1 MGTSQF
7 FPQTSMVF
15 EKIIKN
21 KQYFKRYQVKY
32 RRRREGKTDY
42 KRRQKLTRQDKN
54 KYNSPKYRFVVRI
67 TNRDVVCQI
76 AYAKIVGDVILT
88 AAYSHE
94 LPKYGMPVGLTNY
107 AACYAT
113 GLLCARR
120 LLKKLKLDEHYSG
133 VEEVTGEMYNVEE
146 VVDGPKPFYALLDVG
161 LARTS
166 TGARVFAALKGAVD
180 GGLNIPHNEKRFRG
194 YDPDSK
200 EYDADEA
207 RGFIL
212 GEHIKE
218 YMEEMQEEDP
228 DKFAKCF
235 SKYVENSIEADDLE
249 DKYLELHE
257 AIRANPEHTKK
268 ESKFSGKPKR
278 YNEKKITI
286 EQRKANV
293 QKKLAQLAAQDDE

>member
-1 MGTSQF
+1 
-7 FPQTSMVF
+7 
-15 EKIIKN
+15 
-21 KQYFKRYQVKY
+21 
-32 RRRREGKTDY
+32 
-42 KRRQKLTRQDKN
+42 
-54 KYNSPKYRFVVRI
+54 VRI
-67 TNRDVVCQI
+67 TNRDVICQV
-76 AYAKIVGDVILT
+76 AYAKIVGDVIMT
-88 AAYSHE
+88 AAYAHE

-120 LLKKLKLDEHYSG
+120 LLRKLKLDEHYTG
-133 VEEVTGEMYNVEE
+133 VEEVTGEMYTVEE

-194 YDPDSK
+194 YDPDTK
-200 EYDADEA
+200 EYDAEEA

-212 GEHIKE
+212 GEHVKD
-218 YMEEMQEEDP
+218 YMEDMAEEDP
-228 DKFAKCF
+228 EKYAECF
-235 SKYVENSIEADDLE
+235 SKYIANEIEADDLE

-257 AIRANPEHTKK
+257 AIRENPEHEKK
-268 ESKFSGKPKR
+268 TNTFSGKPKR
-278 YNEKKITI
+278 YNQTKITL

-293 QKKLAQLAAQDDE
+293 QTKLAALAAQEDDE

>member
-1 MGTSQF
+1 
-7 FPQTSMVF
+7 MVF
-15 EKIIKN
+15 VKVLKN
-21 KQYFKRYQVKY
+21 KAFFRRYQVKY

-42 KRRQKLTRQDKN
+42 KRRSKLTRQDKN

-88 AAYSHE
+88 AAYAHE
-94 LPKYGMPVGLTNY
+94 LPKFGMPVGLTNY

-133 VEEVTGEMYNVEE
+133 LEEVTGEMFTVEE
-146 VVDGPKPFYALLDVG
+146 AVDGPKPFYALLDVG

-180 GGLNIPHNEKRFRG
+180 GGLNIPHNNKRFRG
-194 YDPDSK
+194 YDPDTK
-200 EYDADEA
+200 EYDAEEA

-212 GEHIKE
+212 GEHVKD
-218 YMEEMQEEDP
+218 YMEDMQEEDP
-228 DKFAKCF
+228 EKYAVCF
-235 SKYVENSIEADDLE
+235 SKYVENEIEPDDLE

-257 AIRANPEHTKK
+257 AIRENPEHTKK
-268 ESKFSGKPKR
+268 VSTFSGTPKR
-278 YNEKKITI
+278 YNEKKITL
-286 EQRKANV
+286 EQRRENV
-293 QKKLAQLAAQDDE
+293 ATKLAAMAEAEDEDDEE

>member
-1 MGTSQF
+1 MA
-7 FPQTSMVF
+7 F
-15 EKIIKN
+15 ERIIKN

-42 KRRQKLTRQDKN
+42 KRRSKLTRQDKN

-88 AAYSHE
+88 AAYAHE
-94 LPKYGMPVGLTNY
+94 LPKFGMPVGLTNY

-133 VEEVTGEMYNVEE
+133 LEEVTGEMFTVEE
-146 VVDGPKPFYALLDVG
+146 AVDGPKPFYALLDVG

-180 GGLNIPHNEKRFRG
+180 GGLNIPHNNKRFRG
-194 YDPDSK
+194 YDPDTK
-200 EYDADEA
+200 EYDAEEA

-212 GEHIKE
+212 GEHVKD
-218 YMEEMQEEDP
+218 YMEDMQEEDP
-228 DKFAKCF
+228 EKYAVCF
-235 SKYVENSIEADDLE
+235 SKYVENEIEPDDLE

-257 AIRANPEHTKK
+257 AIRENPEHTKK
-268 ESKFSGKPKR
+268 VSTFSGTPKR
-278 YNEKKITI
+278 YNEKKITL
-286 EQRKANV
+286 EQRRENV
-293 QKKLAQLAAQDDE
+293 ATKLAAMAEAEDEDDEE